1 MDLVKNW
8 ERTQG
13 MSDSIASNYHME
25 SKYIYHL
32 ILVTSIHLYDM
43 DHKEINNFE
52 ERYEDIETNPTHAS
66 HCFAYFHL
74 FLFDGKFMSVLMVS
88 NNSSMIS
95 TLDFN
100 NVVFHF
106 LIYESIMFILAC
118 VRVRVVKCFSLH
130 GRFLKIIDNLGM

>member
-1 MDLVKNW
+1 MKKMTNFGGQGVLGQNW
-8 ERTQG
+8 ENPQG

-43 DHKEINNFE
+43 DHKEIHNFE
-52 ERYEDIETNPTHAS
+52 ERYEDIEMTPTHAS

-88 NNSSMIS
+88 NKSTRIS
-95 TLDFN
+95 TMEFN

-106 LIYESIMFILAC
+106 LIYESIMFSLAC
-118 VRVRVVKCFSLH
+118 V
-130 GRFLKIIDNLGM
+130 